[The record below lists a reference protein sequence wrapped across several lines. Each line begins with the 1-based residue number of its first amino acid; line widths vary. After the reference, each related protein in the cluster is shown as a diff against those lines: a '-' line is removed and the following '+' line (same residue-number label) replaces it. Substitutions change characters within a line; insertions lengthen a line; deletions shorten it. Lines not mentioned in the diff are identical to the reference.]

1 MDTNTTK
8 QMIDAVRL
16 EQVLTAAGVDKS
28 VAKVAAQGVTMNSPE
43 LLAAAFRSHADAI
56 NRKQQRA
63 AEKAEKEVRQQI
75 SELADLSNTFS
86 AAALQPGDDP
96 RAYSNLLSEDELRE
110 IVENSRNS
118 ASETP
123 TDTAKLEKE
132 VAESMGIFD

>member
-16 EQVLTAAGVDKS
+16 EQVLCAAGVDAAA
-28 VAKVAAQGVTMNSPE
+28 AKVAVKGVTMNSPE
-43 LLAAAFRSHADAI
+43 LLAAAFRSYGDAI

-63 AEKAEKEVRQQI
+63 AEKLAKETQKQI
-75 SELADLSNTFS
+75 SELAAMSNTFT

-96 RAYSNLLSEDELRE
+96 RAYSDLLSEDELRE

-118 ASETP
+118 ASETT
-123 TDTAKLEKE
+123 TDTAKLE
-132 VAESMGIFD
+132 AEIKSAMGIFD